1 MCMCISTHMC
11 TNCCYML
18 LVCATGQNT
27 AVSTRLLLCKT
38 HGSTVRCRSQNNHVV
53 NSAIKVQ
60 STGLNCCTA
69 CYSGDEQKTSIRVP
83 HTAICGV
90 QRGFDC
96 VQASTQLEHNAH
108 CCITVGHVHMCHC
121 AVCRVI
127 TVALLAV
134 CCESTVRQVRSAQ
147 ELKRRG
153 FPHNIPHINQDPDT
167 CRSGHTIAHVPVH
180 T

>member
-27 AVSTRLLLCKT
+27 AVSTRLLLCRT

-90 QRGFDC
+90 QRVFDC
-96 VQASTQLEHNAH
+96 YLTVCRHQHNWNTMHTA
-108 CCITVGHVHMCHC
+108 VGLTAVL

-134 CCESTVRQVRSAQ
+134 CCASTVRQVRSAQ

-153 FPHNIPHINQDPDT
+153 FPHNIPHIN
-167 CRSGHTIAHVPVH
+167 
-180 T
+180 